1 MTTLRPALPA
11 EAAELTAL
19 AIRSKAHWGYDATF
33 MALAAPDLQITPE
46 LLEGATAFVA
56 ESAGRAVGF
65 YVLAAVDGVPMLRDL
80 WVDPAAIGT
89 GVGKR
94 LWSHMLEQ
102 AGRLGYRAV
111 RITSE
116 PNAEG
121 FYAKMGARRIGSVE
135 SSVVKGRMLPLMEI
149 DAGVAAPQ

>member
-1 MTTLRPALPA
+1 MIVLRPALSA
-11 EAAELTAL
+11 EAAALTAL
-19 AIRSKAHWGYDATF
+19 AIRSKAHWGYDAAF
-33 MALAAPDLQITPE
+33 MAVAVPDLQITPE
-46 LLEGATAFVA
+46 LLGAATAFVA
-56 ESAGRAVGF
+56 ERGTITLGF

-80 WVDPAAIGT
+80 WVDPAAIGA
-89 GVGKR
+89 GVGKQ

-102 AGRLGYRAV
+102 ARRLGYRAV

-121 FYAKMGARRIGSVE
+121 FYVKMGARRIGAVE

-149 DAGVAAPQ
+149 VA